1 MVDEV
6 ADLLPLAKRFV
17 WRMRDDV
24 RKGQSSNLSKFSPAF
39 EQWWLLRGRSEY
51 PEWAELSA
59 DHLAW
64 LSEPRGALKLGN
76 VELPLPQALSILL
89 QYRPDVLQTFTV
101 NKQLNVGAVAG
112 WFFAIGIR
120 DHLLQEMVGHDW
132 LCLLDRPVLLEG
144 EEIAG
149 DVPSATLLMHL
160 VWHMLDAGL
169 QAAMP
174 LIKSATRERF
184 IVWFFAVAVPK
195 FELQALVSSRWRH
208 WLQQE
213 IALAAQPQLAL
224 PRFAQLMHAG
234 VISVDEGAK
243 LAAWAEQAQQPNN
256 AWHWL
261 RVSQQANV
269 KLAASSTADVPVGEK
284 PMGVNLYGFAVMVN
298 FQVFLASNL
307 SLLLVFAALFLVYRW
322 SLSRWTGKW
331 RGIADR
337 WLPFYGAYRDNIA
350 AMLLIVLSGLL
361 RAGKTIDQAMQHIGT
376 KSGSRYMRWH
386 TRTMQRRVVLFAGD
400 PGRMLNTGLINDE
413 ILDRIH
419 NAASTRKLS
428 DSLQYIGGEAIDGV
442 VKSVKTSAIIG
453 ATALYMVFAG
463 LMFYYAA
470 TLAIGNVQASD
481 NMARATK
488 ANF

>member
-1 MVDEV
+1 MFSNVEIFGFAPTLAFRRWLVRRTFDKARRVVYEGILGIEGNSAATRKPTWAEV
-6 ADLLPLAKRFV
+6 FGGWAKRTQIRNKGLSQIYRDIQKRLQSGASLSRALEPYIPLEDYMVIDAGEASNRLQSTFESLLKNFEASKEIQSAVRGAYMSPLGAMAGFV
-17 WRMRDDV
+17 FV
-24 RKGQSSNLSKFSPAF
+24 SIYSGL
-39 EQWWLLRGRSEY
+39 WLWPGL
-51 PEWAELSA
+51 LSA
-59 DHLAW
+59 IPEKYW
-64 LSEPRGALKLGN
+64 PSWAL
-76 VELPLPQALSILL
+76 
-89 QYRPDVLQTFTV
+89 
-101 NKQLNVGAVAG
+101 
-112 WFFAIGIR
+112 
-120 DHLLQEMVGHDW
+120 
-132 LCLLDRPVLLEG
+132 
-144 EEIAG
+144 
-149 DVPSATLLMHL
+149 
-160 VWHMLDAGL
+160 
-169 QAAMP
+169 
-174 LIKSATRERF
+174 
-184 IVWFFAVAVPK
+184 
-195 FELQALVSSRWRH
+195 
-208 WLQQE
+208 
-213 IALAAQPQLAL
+213 
-224 PRFAQLMHAG
+224 
-234 VISVDEGAK
+234 
-243 LAAWAEQAQQPNN
+243 
-256 AWHWL
+256 
-261 RVSQQANV
+261 
-269 KLAASSTADVPVGEK
+269 
-284 PMGVNLYGFAVMVN
+284 VMVN

-307 SLLLVFAALFLVYRW
+307 SLLLVFAVLFLAYRW

-331 RGIADR
+331 RGVADR

-361 RAGKTIDQAMQHIGT
+361 RAGKTIDQAMQHIGM